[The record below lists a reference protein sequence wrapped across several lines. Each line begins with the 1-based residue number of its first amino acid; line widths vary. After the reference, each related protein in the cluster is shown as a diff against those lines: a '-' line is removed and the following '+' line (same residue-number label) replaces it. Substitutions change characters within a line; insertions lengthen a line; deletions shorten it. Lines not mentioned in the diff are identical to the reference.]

1 MSSNETICAVLRV
14 VEEIIKLK
22 RHKKSKKKKIW
33 VKNWIK
39 RRNNLGAS
47 NTLLKELA
55 VEDPRN
61 YFNFLRINESMF
73 NILLGKVKDQISK
86 QDTAMREALTPRIK
100 LEIALRFLATGDSY
114 TSLQYLYRVS
124 KSAISEFMPDVFD
137 AIFAGLKEFIQV
149 PKTTNDWDSIVHGFN
164 LSWNFP
170 NCFGAIDG
178 KHIIIECPANSGS
191 NFYNYKGSFS
201 IVLLALVDHSYN
213 FTCID
218 VGAYGS
224 ASDGGI
230 FSKCTLKKA
239 IEENQLNLPDEAV
252 MLGDEAFPLTKYLMK
267 PYPRRNILTKKQKIY
282 NYRHCRARRIV
293 ENSFGILSSRFRVF
307 RRPLRLL
314 PSTVVKLVKAACS
327 LHNWIRK
334 SGLNQTIEII
344 QDIEDLE
351 NGILIPGQWRKEP
364 QSTGVIN
371 IAATSQRNYLN
382 EAKDKRDS
390 LADYFMGEGAVTWQD
405 RMIE

>member
-1 MSSNETICAVLRV
+1 M
-14 VEEIIKLK
+14 
-22 RHKKSKKKKIW
+22 
-33 VKNWIK
+33 
-39 RRNNLGAS
+39 
-47 NTLLKELA
+47 
-55 VEDPRN
+55 
-61 YFNFLRINESMF
+61 
-73 NILLGKVKDQISK
+73 
-86 QDTAMREALTPRIK
+86 
-100 LEIALRFLATGDSY
+100 
-114 TSLQYLYRVS
+114 
-124 KSAISEFMPDVFD
+124 
-137 AIFAGLKEFIQV
+137 
-149 PKTTNDWDSIVHGFN
+149 
-164 LSWNFP
+164 WNFP

-201 IVLLALVDHSYN
+201 IVLLALIDHSYN

-224 ASDGGI
+224 ASDAGI
-230 FSKCTLKKA
+230 FSKSTLKKA

-293 ENSFGILSSRFRVF
+293 ENGFGILSSRFRVF

-334 SGLNQTIEII
+334 SGLNQTIDII

-351 NGILIPGQWRKEP
+351 NGKLIPGQWRKEP
-364 QSTGVIN
+364 QFTGVIN
-371 IAATSQRNYLN
+371 LAATSQRNYLN